1 MRFGAP
7 AVGQRADHEQTAA
20 RLVVGRR
27 VGGHDG
33 ELTAL
38 GVGDRDAEEAGR
50 GVEGEG
56 EPEVSALDAAVQ
68 GRVGCEFKES
78 RALLERLRG
87 EL

>member
-7 AVGQRADHEQTAA
+7 AVGQRADHEQTAPSLA
-20 RLVVGRR
+20 ICRR
-27 VGGHDG
+27 VGRYDG
-33 ELTAL
+33 ELPAL

-56 EPEVSALDAAVQ
+56 EPEVAALDAAVQ